1 MPRTR
6 LLTFEKRLK
15 LFLSSGFFAAQIPPS
30 FNSVSFAEKHAQFS
44 IPWDA
49 IRPGKCADETTFER
63 YSVAR
68 VGHSRRPIAIVNP
81 IAYFFL
87 TRLIAKE
94 WPALSRLMKKSR
106 LSLSFPELGQEEGRA
121 ISITPIKQ
129 LAEERLLR
137 SAGARYLLVSD
148 ISQFFPSIYTH
159 AIAWAV
165 EGKSVAKSKAARKDK
180 NMLGNQ
186 LDELVRFTQSNQ
198 TVGIPIGPDTS
209 HILSELI
216 GVAVDHE
223 LRQRL
228 GGWPR
233 GYRHVDDFCL
243 CFDTENEAA
252 QAYAKLSESLAVFE
266 LKVNIQKTR
275 IVRASD
281 FHYDSWVHQFD
292 SFEFSTAKLTQ
303 RRDLHRFFDLAFSLA
318 QRFDDEN
325 VMQYALRRVETEIVK
340 SKNWDVFAAYLMRCM
355 DAYPNTIPR
364 CVLIIDTYNRYLPAV
379 SFNPDAW
386 HAFVSNQVT
395 LHAPVERHS
404 EVAWLLWLALRLD
417 LRLKRTAVKMLEQMH
432 SSVCLL
438 LALALESKGLF
449 QARLARNRLPS
460 HARSEDLFGPHWLFV
475 YEGAAQGW
483 LNGAVSVVNSNR
495 YFKELMQRDVKF
507 FDSTLAPP
515 PVFTFKGSSE
525 KPTVTA
531 DSVFDSD
538 DDVYEYFEFNES
550 DEDYLGRR
558 MRKDDDDDDDANPI
572 GDAMERL
579 SISDLSIPDDIDDE
593 LPL

>member
-1 MPRTR
+1 MSRKRPIK
-6 LLTFEKRLK
+6 FEKRLR

-30 FNSVSFAEKHAQFS
+30 FSSVSFADKHAQFS
-44 IPWDA
+44 VPWDA
-49 IRPGKCADETTFER
+49 IKLGKCADETTFER

-68 VGHSRRPIAIVNP
+68 VGHNRRPIAIVNP
-81 IAYFFL
+81 VAYYFL

-94 WPALSRLMKKSR
+94 WSALSRLMKKSK
-106 LSLSFPELGQEEGRA
+106 LSLSFPELGQEESRA

-165 EGKSVAKSKAARKDK
+165 EGKTVAKSKAARKDK

-223 LRQRL
+223 LRKRL
-228 GGWPR
+228 GGWPG

-266 LKVNIQKTR
+266 LKVNIQKTK

-355 DAYPNTIPR
+355 DAYPNTIPT
-364 CVLIIDTYNRYLPAV
+364 CVMIIDTYNRYLPAV

-417 LRLKRTAVKMLEQMH
+417 LRLKRTAVKMLEQMQ

-449 QARLARNRLPS
+449 QAKLARNRLPS
-460 HARSEDLFGPHWLFV
+460 HARPEDLFGPHWLLV

-483 LNGAVSVVNSNR
+483 LNGAVSVVESNR
-495 YFKELMQRDVKF
+495 YFKELLQRDVKF
-507 FDSTLAPP
+507 FDSSLAPP
-515 PVFTFKGSSE
+515 PVFTFKGASG
-525 KPTVTA
+525 KPSVTA

-558 MRKDDDDDDDANPI
+558 LRKDDDDDETNVI
-572 GDAMERL
+572 GEAMARM
-579 SISDLSIPDDIDDE
+579 SIPDDSDDE
-593 LPL
+593 VPW

>member
-1 MPRTR
+1 MARKRPM
-6 LLTFEKRLK
+6 TFEKRLR
-15 LFLSSGFFAAQIPPS
+15 LFLSDGFFAAQIPPS
-30 FNSVSFAEKHAQFS
+30 FNSVSFSSKHNHFS
-44 IPWDA
+44 VPWDS
-49 IRPGKCADETTFER
+49 IKLGKCTEETAFER

-68 VGHSRRPIAIVNP
+68 VGHNRRPIAITNP
-81 IAYFFL
+81 IAFYFL
-87 TRLIAKE
+87 ARLIAKE
-94 WPALSRLMKKSR
+94 WSALSRLMRKSK
-106 LSLSFPELGQEEGRA
+106 LSLSFPELGQTGSRA

-165 EGKSVAKSKAARKDK
+165 EGKHVAKSKTARRDRKL
-180 NMLGNQ
+180 LGNQ

-216 GVAVDHE
+216 GVAVDQE
-223 LRQRL
+223 LRKRL
-228 GGWPR
+228 GSWPR

-252 QAYAKLSESLAVFE
+252 QAYAKLSESLADFE
-266 LKVNIQKTR
+266 LKVNIQKTK

-281 FHYDSWVHQFD
+281 FQYDSWVHQFD

-355 DAYPNTIPR
+355 DAYPNTIPT
-364 CVLIIDTYNRYLPAV
+364 CVSIIDTYNRYLPAT
-379 SFNPDAW
+379 SFKPEAW
-386 HAFVSNQVT
+386 HTFVSNQVA

-404 EVAWLLWLALRLD
+404 EVAWLLWLALRLS
-417 LRLKRTAVKMLEQMH
+417 LRLQRTAVKMLEQMQ

-438 LALALESKGLF
+438 LALALESKGLL
-449 QARLARNRLPS
+449 QTKLARNRLPAHT
-460 HARSEDLFGPHWLFV
+460 HAEDLFGPHWLLV

-483 LNGAVSVVNSNR
+483 LNSAVSVVQSDR
-495 YFKELMQRDVKF
+495 YFKELFRNDVKF
-507 FDSTLAPP
+507 FDSTIAPA
-515 PVFTFKGSSE
+515 PVFTFKGASGN
-525 KPTVTA
+525 PFVTA

-538 DDVYEYFEFNES
+538 GDVYEFFEFSES

-558 MRKDDDDDDDANPI
+558 LRKEEDEDEANVI
-572 GDAMERL
+572 GDAMNRAN
-579 SISDLSIPDDIDDE
+579 DPDDVDDDI
-593 LPL
+593 PW